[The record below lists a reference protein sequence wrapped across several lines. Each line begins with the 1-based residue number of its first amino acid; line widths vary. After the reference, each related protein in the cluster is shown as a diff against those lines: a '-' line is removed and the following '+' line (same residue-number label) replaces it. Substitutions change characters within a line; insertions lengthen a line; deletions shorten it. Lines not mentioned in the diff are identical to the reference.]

1 MFFIYRI
8 LINLILVISPII
20 IFFRLIKK
28 KEHPIRFKEK
38 FGFYSK
44 KKTSGKL
51 IWIHGASVGEILSIV
66 PLLEKLE
73 NNKKIK
79 QILITSNTLSSS
91 KILSNLKL
99 KKTIHQF
106 FPIDTNYHTQKFLD
120 YWKPSL
126 AIFVDSEIWPNMI
139 ENIKKRRIS
148 LMLMNARIT
157 KKSFKKWKRISLTAK
172 SLFNKFDL
180 CLPSSAESK
189 KHLELLNAKN
199 IKYIGNLKFT
209 ESEIKKD
216 NSNKNLKKFFSTKKV
231 WCASST
237 HNNEEEVAARVH
249 LKLKKKNKNI
259 LTVIIPRHISR
270 TAEIA
275 DKLKRLNLKVHIH
288 STSGKIAKNTDIYL
302 VDIYGKTKMFFSICK
317 IVFLG
322 GSLIKHGGQNPLE
335 AARFGC
341 QILHGPNIW
350 NFNEIYNLLNE
361 IKVSYKVGNTKQ
373 IVREISMI
381 FIKKN
386 NTKNIK
392 YKLNSLSNRILKLTL
407 KEIDYFIIKK

>member
-1 MFFIYRI
+1 MFFLYRI
-8 LINLILVISPII
+8 IINVIIIFSPII
-20 IFFRLIKK
+20 ILIRLLKK
-28 KEHPIRFKEK
+28 KEDPIRFKEK
-38 FGFYSK
+38 FGFFSK
-44 KKTSGKL
+44 KKPKGKL
-51 IWIHGASVGEILSIV
+51 VWFHGASVGEILSAV
-66 PLLEKLE
+66 PLIQQLEK
-73 NNKKIK
+73 NKNITKI
-79 QILITSNTLSSS
+79 LVTSNTLSSS
-91 KILSNLKL
+91 KVISSLKL

-106 FPIDTNYHTQKFLD
+106 FPIDNSYLVNKFLK
-120 YWKPSL
+120 YWSPSI
-126 AIFVDSEIWPNMI
+126 AIFIDSEIWPNMLTKI
-139 ENIKKRRIS
+139 NIKSIPLILLNGRI
-148 LMLMNARIT
+148 N

-288 STSGKIAKNTDIYL
+288 STRGKIAKDTDIYL

-361 IKVSYKVGNTKQ
+361 FKVSYKVGNTKQ